1 MSNASACHCFHKD
14 IISETDMAGDHALCC
29 VKSGYVRRHYIL
41 CNQVRYLL
49 TSAGISTT
57 SEEYLDQRKTLRVD
71 LVAVDFTEGAS
82 EALDISI
89 THSLSSRFTESAV
102 AEVESKIIFFL
113 KYANACRDLGWKF
126 SPVVFDSFGGL
137 GVISLKLMNRIIS
150 TAAQHSEQPIE
161 TSQYYWQ
168 RLSLALAR
176 AVARQLVLS
185 MA

>member
-1 MSNASACHCFHKD
+1 
-14 IISETDMAGDHALCC
+14 
-29 VKSGYVRRHYIL
+29 
-41 CNQVRYLL
+41 
-49 TSAGISTT
+49 
-57 SEEYLDQRKTLRVD
+57 
-71 LVAVDFTEGAS
+71 
-82 EALDISI
+82 
-89 THSLSSRFTESAV
+89 
-102 AEVESKIIFFL
+102 L
-113 KYANACRDLGWKF
+113 KYANACQDLGWKF